1 MEIAGLP
8 LLGFVLSFVAG
19 WLAGAAGNWAADVL
33 PRRGAEEAPV
43 PPAGEGFALW
53 HYLTLPWYLLQ
64 RPGPDGPLR
73 RRGVCPHCGEHRPWR
88 APALELAT
96 IAAFLLASWRFGG
109 DALQV
114 LVMWAFA
121 FYLLVVL
128 VIDFEH
134 RRVLNVMLLP
144 AAAVALLASFL
155 PGPPNWKQA
164 LLGGALGLGIFFLIA
179 LIGRGKMGAGD
190 VKLAGVIGLMVGFPD
205 VVTALFIGIL
215 LGGAAA
221 LLMLATR
228 RAGRKSYIA
237 YAPYL
242 CLGALV
248 CLFQILPL
256 R

>member
-8 LLGFVLSFVAG
+8 LLGFVLSFEAG

-33 PRRGAEEAPV
+33 PRRGAEEVPGPPV
-43 PPAGEGFALW
+43 GQGFALS
-53 HYLTLPWYLLQ
+53 HYLTLPWYLFP
-64 RPGPDGPLR
+64 RPAPDGKV
-73 RRGVCPHCGEHRPWR
+73 RRGVCPHCGELRPWR
-88 APALELAT
+88 APLLELAA
-96 IAAFLLASWRFGG
+96 IAAFLLAWWRFGG

-114 LVMWAFA
+114 LVLWAFA

-134 RRVLNVMLLP
+134 RRVLNVMLIP
-144 AAAVALLASFL
+144 AAALALLASFL
-155 PGPPNWKQA
+155 LGPPSPVNA

-179 LIGRGKMGAGD
+179 LLGRGKMGAGD
-190 VKLAGVIGLMVGFPD
+190 VKLAGVIGLMVGFPA
-205 VVTALFIGIL
+205 VLQALVIGIL

-221 LLMLATR
+221 LLLLVTR

-242 CLGALV
+242 CVGALA
-248 CLFQILPL
+248 CLFQLVPP